1 MLKASLCQ
9 LNAQCI
15 PECSTTLVVFLSSQ
29 LMFCFILCIS
39 CVGDTSPR
47 QMFEQ
52 VVAGV
57 CVSLI
62 QYILNTCV
70 ELMSPFVGIVD
81 KGQATF
87 PCQMKRVKPL
97 FPVR

>member
-1 MLKASLCQ
+1 
-9 LNAQCI
+9 
-15 PECSTTLVVFLSSQ
+15 
-29 LMFCFILCIS
+29 MFCFILCIS

-57 CVSLI
+57 CASLI

-87 PCQMKRVKPL
+87 PCHMQPSALVWIMARTKSDQTGQVG
-97 FPVR
+97 FGEQ